1 MCSLKIFSNVKDLL
15 IRDEMSSDSSS
26 VTTSM
31 FTRLR
36 PSDTGS
42 LVLNVHLCCT
52 SFVIAFCGLHRCVC
66 IVETERERDEDGVIE
81 VYMQQR
87 LKVKDKSTANV
98 LRELSGAQAN
108 GKWNRSRI
116 TVPPHG
122 AEETRADRAGIQ
134 DKTGGKN
141 KNEKKHETEEKIKVH
156 IQKHKKKYVS
166 EIEECPAAYQHFTGS
181 DWFLQSTLI

>member
-1 MCSLKIFSNVKDLL
+1 
-15 IRDEMSSDSSS
+15 MS
-26 VTTSM
+26 
-31 FTRLR
+31 TRLR

-42 LVLNVHLCCT
+42 LVLNVRLCCT

-66 IVETERERDEDGVIE
+66 IVVHLCERERERDKDGVIE
-81 VYMQQR
+81 VHMQQW

-141 KNEKKHETEEKIKVH
+141 KKEKKT
-156 IQKHKKKYVS
+156 
-166 EIEECPAAYQHFTGS
+166 
-181 DWFLQSTLI
+181 

>member
-1 MCSLKIFSNVKDLL
+1 MSASAVRPLSSLFVA
-15 IRDEMSSDSSS
+15 
-26 VTTSM
+26 
-31 FTRLR
+31 
-36 PSDTGS
+36 
-42 LVLNVHLCCT
+42 CT
-52 SFVIAFCGLHRCVC
+52 DVFALSCVS
-66 IVETERERDEDGVIE
+66 ERERERDKDGVIE
-81 VYMQQR
+81 VHMQQW

-141 KNEKKHETEEKIKVH
+141 KKEKKT
-156 IQKHKKKYVS
+156 
-166 EIEECPAAYQHFTGS
+166 
-181 DWFLQSTLI
+181 